1 MAYTIARS
9 AGKRAT
15 SGSPILMPTDS
26 DHAASGSQGSQAGRM
41 APSVQIVIA
50 LHNDPRLLIGAG
62 VIAGHAA
69 QHAGLTEPAQE
80 HLATATTEACGEM
93 FALARPDQKSP
104 PVVNVT
110 ASRFPDRVEITV
122 ELSIGPTSPKASSRS
137 KKATAR
143 GGKQSGKLLDERLVD
158 QVQRETRDGR
168 PSIVLVKYCR
178 PVKSKA

>member
-9 AGKRAT
+9 AGRRAT

-41 APSVQIVIA
+41 VPPVQIVIA

-62 VIAGHAA
+62 VIAGHSA
-69 QHAGLTEPAQE
+69 QHAGLTERAQE
-80 HLATATTEACGEM
+80 DLATATTEACGEV
-93 FALARPDQKSP
+93 FGLARPDPKLP

-110 ASRFPDRVEITV
+110 ASRFPDRVEVTV
-122 ELSIGPTSPKASSRS
+122 KLSSAPTSAKAGSRS

-143 GGKQSGKLLDERLVD
+143 GGKQSGKLLDEGLVD
-158 QVQRETRDGR
+158 QVQRDTHDGR